1 MALTRLSNQS
11 LTSISSLPAA
21 ISTGSLV
28 LIKTVSFSS
37 VSSVDFIDGT
47 DSVVLDSTYDN
58 YKAVGYGISF
68 AAQKGLV
75 CRFRVSGSFVT
86 SGYET
91 QSASLSGTNTSF
103 AISGG
108 NTNSGFMRMGW
119 QRFTGT
125 TSGFTQ
131 NFVMDFYNLPST
143 SADKHAICHMVNNG
157 NSTNDATFQTSSGTL
172 DSDSAR
178 TNAVTGLRFGC
189 NDFTT
194 NISGKISLYGVKT

>member
-1 MALTRLSNQS
+1 MIIKPNNNTLS
-11 LTSISSLPAA
+11 SITALPAA

-68 AAQKGLV
+68 GATKGLV

-91 QSASLSGTNTSF
+91 QSASLRGTNSSF
-103 AISGG
+103 DISSGS
-108 NTNSGFMRMGW
+108 TNSDFIRMGW

-125 TSGFTQ
+125 TAGFTQ
-131 NFVMDFYNLPST
+131 NFEMNFYNLPST
-143 SADKHAICHMVNNG
+143 SADKHSICHMVNNG

-178 TNAVTGLRFGC
+178 TNAVTGLRFAA
-189 NDFTT
+189 NDFST